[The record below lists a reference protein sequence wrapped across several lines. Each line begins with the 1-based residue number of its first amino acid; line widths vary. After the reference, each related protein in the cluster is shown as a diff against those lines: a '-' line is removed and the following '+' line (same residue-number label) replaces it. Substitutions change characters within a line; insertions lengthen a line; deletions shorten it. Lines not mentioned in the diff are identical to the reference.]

1 MRINPNN
8 EKARNVLIKLT
19 NTNNINQ
26 NPTNQKSQNTNNVK
40 VRSKSVT
47 ETIKADIPHPTQNN
61 GIKWLWIPALFVVVL
76 LVGLLLFY
84 MFTMN
89 KGLMNQIPKDIK
101 DQPIASQ
108 SQENLITPT
117 LSPQQLA
124 ETKAKEDL
132 LVVMKKLDEWESITL
147 PNLNQKVPNSINTY
161 IDGAR
166 AGAQFGD
173 YSPTEIAD
181 SAKQAALDGNEIKA
195 TLSRIVPPTEIAS
208 AFSDLQTCVQNQIN
222 VCLALYNAFSTLNYY
237 EGANSMECIFLD
249 SSVTQINNY
258 INK

>member
-1 MRINPNN
+1 
-8 EKARNVLIKLT
+8 
-19 NTNNINQ
+19 
-26 NPTNQKSQNTNNVK
+26 
-40 VRSKSVT
+40 
-47 ETIKADIPHPTQNN
+47 
-61 GIKWLWIPALFVVVL
+61 
-76 LVGLLLFY
+76 
-84 MFTMN
+84 
-89 KGLMNQIPKDIK
+89 MNQIPKDIK